1 MSKQT
6 EHEQALDRSFILPAR
21 QNRYHELLPKL
32 KRRKDVCL
40 TLAHLKHLDMR
51 YTMPIPPSQQSPTGI
66 LNILRSEGAGD
77 LCYAISEDDELNG
90 KELELDGALAA
101 VAGRGMGT
109 FFLALRACWT
119 IS

>member
-1 MSKQT
+1 MSC
-6 EHEQALDRSFILPAR
+6 AR
-21 QNRYHELLPKL
+21 PLE
-32 KRRKDVCL
+32 
-40 TLAHLKHLDMR
+40 ALDMR

-66 LNILRSEGAGD
+66 LNILRSKGAGD

-109 FFLALRACWT
+109 FLSCVKGMLDYFVDEDQRLILERRAEH
-119 IS
+119 

>member
-1 MSKQT
+1 MSC
-6 EHEQALDRSFILPAR
+6 AR
-21 QNRYHELLPKL
+21 PLEAFGHAIHDADSSIAAKPDGN
-32 KRRKDVCL
+32 
-40 TLAHLKHLDMR
+40 
-51 YTMPIPPSQQSPTGI
+51 
-66 LNILRSEGAGD
+66 LNILRSKGAGD

-109 FFLALRACWT
+109 FLLALRACWT